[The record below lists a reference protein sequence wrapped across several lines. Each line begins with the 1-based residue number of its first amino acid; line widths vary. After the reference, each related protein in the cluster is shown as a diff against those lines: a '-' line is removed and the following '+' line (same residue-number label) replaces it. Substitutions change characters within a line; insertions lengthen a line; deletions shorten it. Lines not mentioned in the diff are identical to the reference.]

1 MENYFIWLITIVV
14 ILIIFIPYYR
24 NFRRNLNKDRERR
37 DEAVRL
43 GADRPIAQF
52 PQIDKFACIGC
63 GACVAACPEG
73 DVLGIVAGKATVIN
87 GLKCVGHGRCAEAC
101 PVEGITVG
109 LGDISKRDDIPFMT
123 EHQETNISGVFIAGE
138 LGGLALIRNAIEQ
151 GRRVVDYITAQKI
164 KSSEN
169 GIPDILIIGAG
180 PAGLSA
186 ALQAKSKGLYFK
198 IIDQEDAG
206 GTILQYP
213 RKKLVMTKPVEIPL
227 YGALTKPEYT
237 KEELLEIWQD
247 AIRKFELK
255 LEKNEKVLDI
265 KREDNRIT
273 VITSKNRH
281 QGQSVV
287 LALGRRGSPRKLNIP
302 GEHLPK
308 VMYKLMD
315 AESYQD
321 DKILVVGG
329 GDSAIEAAMGLARQK
344 LNEVTLSYRKDSFFR
359 IKKRNEE
366 RINKM
371 IADKKINVIFN
382 SNILE
387 IKENSVRLSIEDHTE
402 EIENGFVFIFAGGE
416 PPFGLLKKIGI
427 QFGLP
432 EKANVA

>member
-1 MENYFIWLITIVV
+1 MENYFIWLITVVV

-24 NFRRNLNKDRERR
+24 TFRKNLNKDKERR

-123 EHQETNISGVFIAGE
+123 EHQETNIPGVFIAGE

-151 GRRVVDYITAQKI
+151 GRRVVDYIVAQKI
-164 KSSEN
+164 KSSDN
-169 GIPDILIIGAG
+169 GISDVLIIGAG

-186 ALQAKSKGLYFK
+186 ALQAKSKGLSFK

-227 YGALTKPEYT
+227 YGTLTKPEYT

-265 KREDNRIT
+265 KREDNLIT

-281 QGQSVV
+281 QGQSVI

-344 LNEVTLSYRKDSFFR
+344 LNKVTLSYRKDSFFR

-366 RINKM
+366 RINEM

-387 IKENSVRLSIEDHTE
+387 IKENSVRLSIDGHTE